1 VVRRIGVRHC
11 ANGPQVPAPTVA
23 LDPMEGALGASAGGP
38 PTRRKK
44 RKSSYYSEEPAVD
57 DGLSDGFN
65 EVCAILGGGLAT
77 AALGLFPG
85 PWKTART

>member
-1 VVRRIGVRHC
+1 
-11 ANGPQVPAPTVA
+11 
-23 LDPMEGALGASAGGP
+23 MEGALGASAGGP

-65 EVCAILGGGLAT
+65 EVCAILGGGLGDSSAG
-77 AALGLFPG
+77 AFS
-85 PWKTART
+85 